1 MTASSFSR
9 ARVLALELATGAVE
23 EPSGHAPVPAPRR
36 AHVVVRLHGHP
47 IGGLDVSL
55 DDIAD
60 LCEEAARSLRA
71 EIVEHLQRDGV
82 EAGDRPLLEAVRAA
96 SCADDITRAPE
107 PAPSITVAVA
117 TLRNPIAAVQ
127 TVEQILRSPYAPFD
141 VVVVDNDD
149 DHGAVASAFSERFA
163 DDPRVRWVHEP
174 RRGLSVARNRGLR
187 EAVGEIVVFTD
198 DDVVADPTWL
208 PAIARAFCADPEVAC
223 VSGAIVAAEMETP
236 AQGWLEQYGG
246 FNKGFSRQVYDL
258 GDHRRDTP
266 LYPYDAGRFGSGANT
281 AFRTAVLRGMG
292 GFSEVLGAGTPTHG
306 GEDIDVLRRVVTSG
320 HRLVYEP
327 AALVW
332 HHHRRS
338 YDALRRQL
346 FRYGVGF
353 SATVTKWLVEDRDVA
368 QDVVRR
374 LPAGFRHVLHASS
387 TKNEHKTAFYP
398 SQLTWLERLGMLVG
412 PIAYFRSRRRAR

>member
-23 EPSGHAPVPAPRR
+23 EPSGHAPVPTPRR

-47 IGGLDVSL
+47 IGGLDVLL
-55 DDIAD
+55 DEVPD
-60 LCEEAARSLRA
+60 LRA
-71 EIVEHLQRDGV
+71 EAVRTLRSEIVDHLRRDGI
-82 EAGDRPLLEAVRAA
+82 EPGDRPLLDLAGATT
-96 SCADDITRAPE
+96 CAEDVTSAPE
-107 PAPSITVAVA
+107 RGPSITVAVA
-117 TLRNPIAAVQ
+117 TLRNPVAALR

-149 DHGAVASAFSERFA
+149 DHRALANAFSERFP
-163 DDPRVRWVHEP
+163 DERRVRWVHEP

-187 EAVGEIVVFTD
+187 EAGGEIVVFTD
-198 DDVVADPTWL
+198 DDVVVDATWL
-208 PAIARAFCADPEVAC
+208 PAIARAFSADPEVAC

-258 GDHRRDTP
+258 DDNRRTTP

-281 AFRTAVLRGMG
+281 AFRTAILREMG

-306 GEDIDVLRRVVTSG
+306 GEDIDVLRRVVTGG

-353 SATVTKWLVEDRDVA
+353 SATVTKWLVEDGDVA
-368 QDVVRR
+368 RDVVRR
-374 LPAGFRHVLHASS
+374 IPAGLHHVLHASS
-387 TKNEHKTAFYP
+387 AKNQHKTAFYP
-398 SQLTWLERLGMLVG
+398 SQLTWLERFGMLVG
-412 PIAYFRSRRRAR
+412 PIAYYRSRRRAG